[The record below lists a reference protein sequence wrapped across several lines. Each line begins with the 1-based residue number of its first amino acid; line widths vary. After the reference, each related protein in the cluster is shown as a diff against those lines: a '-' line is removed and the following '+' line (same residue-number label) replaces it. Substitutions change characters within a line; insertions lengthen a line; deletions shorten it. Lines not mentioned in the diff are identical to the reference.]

1 MVPRRARM
9 RYLLILPLV
18 AAGLCLFLVGP
29 VFGILYRIGTGD
41 ARPWPWVYDI
51 FRDLSFMA
59 SIMAA
64 SLLDNT
70 LTKPG
75 GYPFGSQ
82 TISAVLGAN
91 MLGGTLSPLGKKL
104 QELLDYIDPDHCLK
118 AYNNIQTP

>member
-1 MVPRRARM
+1 MK
-9 RYLLILPLV
+9 YLLVLPLV
-18 AAGLCLFLVGP
+18 AAGLCLFILGPFFGFFLRVGTDP
-29 VFGILYRIGTGD
+29 
-41 ARPWPWVYDI
+41 RPWPWVYDI

-82 TISAVLGAN
+82 TISAVVGAN
-91 MLGGTLSPLGKKL
+91 MVGGTLSPLGKKL

>member
-1 MVPRRARM
+1 MKN
-9 RYLLILPLV
+9 LLVVPLV
-18 AAGLCLFLVGP
+18 ALGLCLFLVGP
-29 VFGILYRIGTGD
+29 VFGIVYRLATD

-64 SLLDNT
+64 SFLDAT
-70 LTKPG
+70 LTKPN

-91 MLGGTLSPLGKKL
+91 MVKGTLSPLGKKL

-118 AYNNIQTP
+118 AFHNIQTP

>member
-1 MVPRRARM
+1 M
-9 RYLLILPLV
+9 RYLLVLPLV

-82 TISAVLGAN
+82 TISAVIGAN
-91 MLGGTLSPLGKKL
+91 AVKGTLSPLGKKL
-104 QELLDYIDPDHCLK
+104 RWLLDYIDPDHCEK
-118 AYNNIQTP
+118 AYDKIKCP